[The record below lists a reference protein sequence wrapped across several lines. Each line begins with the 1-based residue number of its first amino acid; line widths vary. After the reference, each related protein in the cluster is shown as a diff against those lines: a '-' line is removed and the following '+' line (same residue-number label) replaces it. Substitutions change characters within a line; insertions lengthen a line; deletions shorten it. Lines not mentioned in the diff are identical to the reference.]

1 MSIRASASQP
11 RGTPP
16 GRTAYRLSFVRAAHR
31 LLATG
36 YARLKTSTLASKE
49 ETAITGLLVDKMRE
63 AIEGPKQLPWA
74 SHYSVHDDR
83 PINRS
88 GTEGRDRPR
97 IDIEVERTMPGL
109 HPRFQFEAKRMH
121 RGDSVAEYV
130 GPEGL
135 GAFLDATYAASCA
148 AAGMLA
154 YVQKGD
160 FATWAKKIEAK
171 LDKERAT
178 HFIDT
183 GAKVWAPVDLYDVK
197 KLSAY
202 QSSHARTPALDVFH
216 TFMKCF

>member
-16 GRTAYRLSFVRAAHR
+16 GRRAYRLSFVRAAHR
-31 LLATG
+31 LLAAG

-63 AIEGPKQLPWA
+63 AIEGPNRLSWA
-74 SHYSVHDDR
+74 PRYAVHDDR
-83 PINRS
+83 PITRNR
-88 GTEGRDRPR
+88 TEGRGRPR
-97 IDIEVERTMPGL
+97 IDIEVERTMPGP
-109 HPRFQFEAKRMH
+109 HPRLQFEAKRMH

-154 YVQKGD
+154 YVQKGGS
-160 FATWAKKIEAK
+160 ATWAKKIETK
-171 LDKERAT
+171 LDKDRAT
-178 HFIDT
+178 HLIST
-183 GAKVWAPVDLYDVK
+183 GAKAWVPVDFYRVK
-197 KLSAY
+197 NLSAY